1 MRRESGFS
9 YLELLIAALVLAI
22 ATVGALATWSYSSR
36 APANKRVTE
45 MGVYVATQE
54 IERLK
59 ARRYMGLEDTPA
71 GSPLVT
77 YYDRYGAP
85 SASGTP
91 QPQGYKV
98 KAFITPAV
106 DRDATPNTEDLREIR
121 VEVWDNNET
130 TRYEE
135 ARVLLAFGGS

>member
-1 MRRESGFS
+1 MRHEAGFT
-9 YLELLIAALVLAI
+9 YLELLMAALILAV

-59 ARRYMGLEDTPA
+59 ARRYLGIEDTDP

-77 YYDRYGAP
+77 YYDRYGGPTGGAVM
-85 SASGTP
+85 
-91 QPQGYKV
+91 QGYKV
-98 KAFITPAV
+98 KSFITPAV
-106 DRDATPNTEDLREIR
+106 DRDGASNTEDLREIR
-121 VEVWDNNET
+121 VEVWDNNEAK
-130 TRYEE
+130 RYEE
-135 ARVLLAFGGS
+135 ARILLAFGGS

>member
-45 MGVYVATQE
+45 MGVYVAVQE

-98 KAFITPAV
+98 KAFITP
-106 DRDATPNTEDLREIR
+106 R
-121 VEVWDNNET
+121 
-130 TRYEE
+130 
-135 ARVLLAFGGS
+135 GGSGCDAEHGGPARDPRRGVGQQRNHAL